1 MKHTLTAW
9 AAGLACAN
17 TGCTNTIERRTR
29 GRQKRFCSRDC
40 QEAALKSRTVRTH
53 GRRNE
58 VRKPQ
63 GSTSTDPGYFTESFS
78 TETTA
83 CKGENGDLQKA
94 SLRWIEVNPAT
105 FKLTDG
111 VMERTPACHGK
122 WGGFNIERGIAW
134 VIETGW
140 PFGKSKWWYSRCG
153 DKSYGPTDF
162 ETAKRAAIAFVT
174 GAELPNEVRARVFGG
189 PVDLKT
195 DPQRIAELRKAA
207 LRDGREA

>member
-1 MKHTLTAW
+1 M
-9 AAGLACAN
+9 
-17 TGCTNTIERRTR
+17 
-29 GRQKRFCSRDC
+29 
-40 QEAALKSRTVRTH
+40 RTH

-63 GSTSTDPGYFTESFS
+63 GSTSTDLGYFTESFS

-140 PFGKSKWWYSRCG
+140 PFGKAKWWYSRCG
-153 DKSYGPTDF
+153 DKNYGPTDF